1 VAEEWVFEMKC
12 NLPNTA
18 HANYLQVPAAALTA
32 SGSEYV
38 FAYSALKC
46 RDSSFVSIFPY
57 QASYGPSSQ
66 ILTLA
71 QHGILISGVLLVWSI
86 AWVFRQVVNQIQNRR

>member
-1 VAEEWVFEMKC
+1 MAELWVFEMKC

-18 HANYLQVPAAALTA
+18 HANYLQVPASALTA

-38 FAYSALKC
+38 FPYSALKC
-46 RDSSFVSIFPY
+46 RDSSFVSVFPFQSTY
-57 QASYGPSSQ
+57 AVATDV
-66 ILTLA
+66 LTLA
-71 QHGILISGVLLVWSI
+71 NHGTLISGVLLVWSI